1 MASSA
6 ALGGDEQ
13 VNATFWLGIAGI
25 AGTLSGAL
33 LGPVLSE
40 RMRRNSVRA
49 EQYSAQRLVVHADLL
64 RVAARFADNA
74 QTWAVNPLEELA
86 ENEPEELDRLFSQ
99 VRVIA
104 TSRVCGQ
111 CKSLERTV
119 LAFNRQLLE
128 AQPHHRRL
136 RELAD
141 SGQGSGQDGLAV
153 TQRTNLDTAA
163 EGVREA
169 YGQLSRAV
177 RREMQ
182 P

>member
-1 MASSA
+1 M
-6 ALGGDEQ
+6 
-13 VNATFWLGIAGI
+13 NATFWLGIAGI

-49 EQYSAQRLVVHADLL
+49 EQYSAQRLVVYADLL

-111 CKSLERTV
+111 CKSLKRTV

-128 AQPHHRRL
+128 AQPHNRRL